1 MPKLLLSRKWYTR
14 RRRVQCVYTGHTGLN
29 TSWCHEISR
38 KICVKH
44 FEPRYANPP
53 FPHFFLISFFL
64 LCVLLNLTTM
74 SNRVHEI
81 TIEYKNPLQVRPNK
95 SANRL
100 ENAGKKHKIYFS
112 SVDFFLCGT
121 HLKPFVNSYEGE
133 KCECVFSL
141 RQYHNCALI
150 WETKFWGTAL
160 IPHQAVLV

>member
-1 MPKLLLSRKWYTR
+1 MRGEKQSIFKTYVRPTRFGGMPSIFWTAFPIQALLLISCQSSSWVENDTLGGVEFSVLYTA
-14 RRRVQCVYTGHTGLN
+14 HTGLN

-112 SVDFFLCGT
+112 SVDFF
-121 HLKPFVNSYEGE
+121 
-133 KCECVFSL
+133 CV
-141 RQYHNCALI
+141 ALT
-150 WETKFWGTAL
+150 WNL
-160 IPHQAVLV
+160 L